1 LPALMASNVASTLAY
16 SRILQTT
23 QRSKSRCAEAFA
35 FGETNTSYRVIIASI
50 RNLGR
55 CPCPRCLIPLDR
67 AANMGMQRDMT
78 QRKNLARID
87 DANRRDRVK
96 AAREHIYEKSNG
108 INSKGVENL
117 LQETSLVPT
126 TVYTSLLLGIAVAN
140 VWY

>member
-1 LPALMASNVASTLAY
+1 
-16 SRILQTT
+16 
-23 QRSKSRCAEAFA
+23 
-35 FGETNTSYRVIIASI
+35 
-50 RNLGR
+50 
-55 CPCPRCLIPLDR
+55 
-67 AANMGMQRDMT
+67 MT

-126 TVYTSLLLGIAVAN
+126 TVYTSLLLGVVISNEWFRMHFRISFRHLVSTCSACLL
-140 VWY
+140 

>member
-1 LPALMASNVASTLAY
+1 MVSNVASTLAY
-16 SRILQTT
+16 SRILQIT
-23 QRSKSRCAEAFA
+23 QRSKSRCEEAFA

-96 AAREHIYEKSNG
+96 VAREHIYEKSNG
-108 INSKGVENL
+108 INSKGVQNL
-117 LQETSLVPT
+117 LQENSLVPT
-126 TVYTSLLLGIAVAN
+126 TVYISLLLGIVVAN
-140 VWY
+140 V